1 MIDNSLKSDIKR
13 SSKIS
18 GLNDHLYFIFLKE
31 LSLCQKSN
39 ILITK
44 FLQPNVA
51 DLRYFKL
58 WIPSKSLSLKYQ
70 RFTPEDCRD
79 AGIRKFEFV
88 ATTQFLCF
96 ILPASNLLKT

>member
-44 FLQPNVA
+44 FLQPNVSQTL
-51 DLRYFKL
+51 D
-58 WIPSKSLSLKYQ
+58 ISN
-70 RFTPEDCRD
+70 C
-79 AGIRKFEFV
+79 EFRQKV
-88 ATTQFLCF
+88 
-96 ILPASNLLKT
+96 